1 MKSLPDKLRKNGFN
15 YVKVIRKGT
24 VCIYEQDYSKN
35 VKYYEVFIVKAVN
48 DRIYKGLLRP
58 AHEVFPRDED
68 FGKTAWSCRR
78 FEDAKKRFDQL
89 VKAAEMD
96 CQNTDTYAKLRNPSV
111 LDERSSPKWT
121 PTPHCHNL
129 CLNQGGIVF
138 QIYE

>member
-89 VKAAEMD
+89 VKTAEMD
-96 CQNTDTYAKLRNPSV
+96 CQNTDTYAK
-111 LDERSSPKWT
+111 
-121 PTPHCHNL
+121 
-129 CLNQGGIVF
+129 IA
-138 QIYE
+138 